1 QDRQVVFLTQQ
12 GLVSLNPSDGTCF
25 WRIPLVD
32 KLLESSTTPVRAG
45 DFLLASSIT
54 YGSVGLRLETRN
66 GKPDATQ
73 VWKND
78 ALTCYFATPVPVGT
92 EHVYLVTGTPSLFSQ
107 ATLHCIETKTGKEL
121 WRHPKVGKYH
131 ATLLRTG
138 DQKLLMLEE
147 AGDLVLLDPNPSQYR
162 EL

>member
-1 QDRQVVFLTQQ
+1 
-12 GLVSLNPSDGTCF
+12 
-25 WRIPLVD
+25 
-32 KLLESSTTPVRAG
+32 TTPVRAG

-162 EL
+162 ELARAKVCDETWAHPALVDGRLYVRDSKELICLRLAE